1 VLAAAHHLTNDVVKL
16 HFYHLLFAAAHY
28 QARVVHRWVRYKVFH
43 RKRALGAYHLAHYRG
58 VFIVSVIIQLL
69 QSVVV
74 ANVRLYVVVI
84 KAVVVLRG
92 RIVVAFYPA
101 YVAPGLRIYAP
112 LYYKAIVVYLYRCR
126 PCQLYVAVVHRFC
139 LEVDHLYRQR
149 GTMVAAMQP
158 EFTELRYLQLNVVIA
173 RTSAE
178 YAAELVRCLGQRTI
192 RTARYAEVG
201 AIYFVN
207 TAAQV
212 VGVAIVF
219 VASWPIGAEYF
230 VTNKSVSPVLSEKS
244 SFCVHGSPGALLLL
258 PRVAAFN
265 SSASACVKYRRTPT
279 GSPLVGGLVVVIT
292 K

>member
-1 VLAAAHHLTNDVVKL
+1 
-16 HFYHLLFAAAHY
+16 
-28 QARVVHRWVRYKVFH
+28 
-43 RKRALGAYHLAHYRG
+43 
-58 VFIVSVIIQLL
+58 
-69 QSVVV
+69 
-74 ANVRLYVVVI
+74 
-84 KAVVVLRG
+84 VLRG

-212 VGVAIVF
+212 VGVAIIFGCQLTYWCRV
-219 VASWPIGAEYF
+219 YF

-244 SFCVHGSPGALLLL
+244 SFCVHGKPGALPLL

-279 GSPLVGGLVVVIT
+279 GSPLVGRVGGGYHEVTLHGFEVGKGLAIGACSIRSRFYGIFVNRHVYQTQVVIDCPSIDVVVDGQDGIVAVVSKGHPSVQVYIVAVDT
-292 K
+292 D